1 MVGIRKGDTQSTR
14 GLVYCYKS
22 LLVQRVNCWLTQL
35 VIKCL
40 DKSHLQLMN
49 NNNIG
54 DLERSRGSE
63 LYKAI
68 LINKLDDVIWRA
80 NGGGGGGCDWC

>member
-1 MVGIRKGDTQSTR
+1 
-14 GLVYCYKS
+14 
-22 LLVQRVNCWLTQL
+22 
-35 VIKCL
+35 
-40 DKSHLQLMN
+40 MN

-63 LYKAI
+63 LYYKAI